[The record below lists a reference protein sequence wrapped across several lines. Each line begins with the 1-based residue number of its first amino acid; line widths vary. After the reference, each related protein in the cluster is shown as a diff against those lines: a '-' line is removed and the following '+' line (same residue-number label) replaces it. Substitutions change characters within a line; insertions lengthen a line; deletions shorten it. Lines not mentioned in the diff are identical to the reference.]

1 MPTPR
6 AKQLQSIPLFAGL
19 NANDRELL
27 ASNLD
32 EFSFPAGQTL
42 ISEGKSNHTF
52 FVLLDGEVEVVAGG
66 EQKRTLGPGDFFGE
80 ISMQHRV
87 WATATVIA
95 TKAGRAYVMSH
106 AQFGV
111 IATSEPLLGRLRAAM
126 SERLLADR
134 TELGRS

>member
-1 MPTPR
+1 MPNPR
-6 AKQLQSIPLFAGL
+6 AKALQSIPLFAGL

-32 EFSFPAGQTL
+32 EFSFPAGETL

-52 FVLLDGEVEVVAGG
+52 FVLIDGKVEVIAGG
-66 EQKRTLGPGDFFGE
+66 EPKRTLGPGDFFGE

-95 TKAGRAYVMSH
+95 TTPVRAYVMSH

-111 IATSEPLLGRLRAAM
+111 IATSDPLLGRLRAAM
-126 SERLLADR
+126 NERLLADR
-134 TELGRS
+134 TKPGGA